1 MLEWIKQNR
10 RKLLLPGLCCLLGVL
25 LGISSI
31 QIQEEGTNIK
41 EDRTLQTFQPKKYQN
56 LIAGEQDS
64 KQFKWTLEAVSKLQ
78 LHLKQDRQAGTRLE
92 TVISKWGKPQKF
104 SFTKTAGDAKTQIVL
119 TYAAKQTDQG
129 KKSVSLWFEQ
139 VENKGYRLTMVDATN
154 LLEHQDQE
162 ASGKKEA
169 GKSKEVQGV
178 DQILNRLGN
187 PQRLVWDELLEGG
200 KGFRASYQEQ
210 GQPEVVMEF
219 KVKGSKLI
227 MV

>member
-56 LIAGEQDS
+56 LIAGEQEN

-78 LHLKQDRQAGTRLE
+78 LQ
-92 TVISKWGKPQKF
+92 
-104 SFTKTAGDAKTQIVL
+104 TAGDAKTQVVL

-169 GKSKEVQGV
+169 GKDKEVQGV

-200 KGFRASYQEQ
+200 QGFRASYQEQ

>member
-10 RKLLLPGLCCLLGVL
+10 KKLLLPGLCCLLGVL

-41 EDRTLQTFQPKKYQN
+41 EDRTLLTFQPKKYQN

-78 LHLKQDRQAGTRLE
+78 LHLKQDRQAGT
-92 TVISKWGKPQKF
+92 
-104 SFTKTAGDAKTQIVL
+104 FTKTAGDAKTQIVL

-162 ASGKKEA
+162 ASGKK
-169 GKSKEVQGV
+169 
-178 DQILNRLGN
+178 
-187 PQRLVWDELLEGG
+187 
-200 KGFRASYQEQ
+200 
-210 GQPEVVMEF
+210 
-219 KVKGSKLI
+219 
-227 MV
+227 

>member
-10 RKLLLPGLCCLLGVL
+10 KKLLLPGLCCLLGVL

-41 EDRTLQTFQPKKYQN
+41 EDRTLLTFQPKKYQN

-104 SFTKTAGDAKTQIVL
+104 SFTKTVGDAKTQIVL

-154 LLEHQDQE
+154 LLGHQDQE
-162 ASGKKEA
+162 ASGKK
-169 GKSKEVQGV
+169 
-178 DQILNRLGN
+178 
-187 PQRLVWDELLEGG
+187 
-200 KGFRASYQEQ
+200 
-210 GQPEVVMEF
+210 
-219 KVKGSKLI
+219 
-227 MV
+227 

>member
-1 MLEWIKQNR
+1 MDQTQSKKTLITR
-10 RKLLLPGLCCLLGVL
+10 AVL
-25 LGISSI
+25 SI
-31 QIQEEGTNIK
+31 GSATWNFKYSNPRGRDQYQGRPNPPDFPTQK
-41 EDRTLQTFQPKKYQN
+41 E
-56 LIAGEQDS
+56 S

-78 LHLKQDRQAGTRLE
+78 LHLKQDRQAGARLE
-92 TVISKWGKPQKF
+92 TVISKWGKPQQF
-104 SFTKTAGDAKTQIVL
+104 SFTKTAGDAKTQVVL

-178 DQILNRLGN
+178 DQILNSLGN

-200 KGFRASYQEQ
+200 QGFRASYQEQ